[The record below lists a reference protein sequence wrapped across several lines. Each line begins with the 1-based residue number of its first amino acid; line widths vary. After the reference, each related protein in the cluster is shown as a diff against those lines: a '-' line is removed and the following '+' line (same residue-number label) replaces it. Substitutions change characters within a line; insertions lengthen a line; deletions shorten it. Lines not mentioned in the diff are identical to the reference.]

1 MTRIIYTFFLFAVVL
16 TSSISCKKGVQQ
28 QKDEL
33 YSRHLQRTVKL
44 EIIHTAEPDDK
55 SDFQLLI
62 VNDAK
67 VANSIGLFETTD
79 RLYKDK
85 QIGPLLIVVVDG
97 VNGKQEYG
105 IADNSNKGNK
115 GAKADHYDS
124 FIHNELYPYAKK
136 KAGVRKFKSVAIMGF
151 GAGAVSA
158 MDIAWA
164 HPDKISKAGLFSA
177 DFANTTAKA
186 DTIAGGDMYEK
197 IKSSRKRPALQFWM
211 YAGAS
216 STDTLT
222 LFHTKAISDLLLSKS
237 FLNAGDVVLQNGSS
251 NHNAAW
257 AEALPEFLKWVS
269 AK

>member
-1 MTRIIYTFFLFAVVL
+1 MTRIIYASFFVAAIL
-16 TSSISCKKGVQQ
+16 TISISCKKGVQQ

-33 YSRHLQRTVKL
+33 YSRHLQRNVKL

-55 SDFQLLI
+55 SEFQLLI

-85 QIGPLLIVVVDG
+85 QIGSLLIVLVDG
-97 VNGKQEYG
+97 VNSKQEYG
-105 IADNSNKGNK
+105 IGEASKKGNK
-115 GAKADHYDS
+115 GEKADHYDA

-177 DFANTTAKA
+177 DFANAVAKE
-186 DTIAGGDMYEK
+186 DSIAGGAMYEK

-211 YAGAS
+211 YAGTAS
-216 STDTLT
+216 ADTLT
-222 LFHTKAISDLLLSKS
+222 LFHTKAVAELLLSKS
-237 FLNAGDVVLQNGSS
+237 FLNAGDVVLQNGPG
-251 NHNAAW
+251 NDNAAW
-257 AEALPEFLKWVS
+257 GEALPEFLKWVS
-269 AK
+269 TK